1 MSYFV
6 YNYTAILDYIIM
18 KANYI
23 KKEVFSLAIVT
34 TIRKVTPQLELKAK
48 QFAAKLHTKY
58 VLRQNLGLNKLKAKY
73 NDNTI
78 LVVKNDKL
86 ILDLPEGEMFFHPNM
101 AQIRIKRLR
110 YGGKDNMLE
119 AMQIQKGMKIL
130 DCTLGFA
137 ADAIVSGYGVGEGGT
152 VVGLEINPLIAL
164 IVREG
169 LKTYLPTNYDL
180 KYAMDNIQVVNQD
193 YLTYLKQQP
202 DNTFDIVYFDPMF
215 RHPLTDSKNL
225 NPLRQL
231 ADKDP
236 LSLEALNEAKRVAKY
251 RIVFKENSRSLEFAR
266 LGFTKICGGK
276 YAPIHYGVLELS

>member
-6 YNYTAILDYIIM
+6 YNYTANLDYIIM
-18 KANYI
+18 KTNYI

-34 TIRKVTPQLELKAK
+34 TIRKVTPQLEAQAK
-48 QFAAKLHTKY
+48 QFADMLHTKY
-58 VLRQNLGLNKLKAKY
+58 VLRENLGLNKLKDKY
-73 NDNTI
+73 NDDTI

-202 DNTFDIVYFDPMF
+202 DNAFDIVYFDPMF

-236 LSLEALNEAKRVAKY
+236 LSLDALNEAKRVAKY

-276 YAPIHYGVLELS
+276 YAPIHYGVLEL

>member
-1 MSYFV
+1 
-6 YNYTAILDYIIM
+6 M

-34 TIRKVTPQLELKAK
+34 TIRKVTPQLEAQAK
-48 QFAAKLHTKY
+48 QFATKLHTKY

-73 NDNTI
+73 NDDTI

-86 ILDLPEGEMFFHPNM
+86 ILDLPKGEMFFHPNM

-110 YGGKDNMLE
+110 YGDKDNMLE

-152 VVGLEINPLIAL
+152 VIGLEINPLIAL
-164 IVREG
+164 VVSEG

-180 KYAMDNIQVVNQD
+180 KYAMDNIQVINQD

-202 DNTFDIVYFDPMF
+202 DNAFDIVYFDPMF
-215 RHPLTDSKNL
+215 RQPLTDSKNL

-236 LSLEALNEAKRVAKY
+236 VSFEALNEAKRVAKY
-251 RIVFKENSRSLEFAR
+251 RVVFKENSRSLEFAR

>member
-152 VVGLEINPLIAL
+152 VIGLEINPLIAL
-164 IVREG
+164 VVSEG

-202 DNTFDIVYFDPMF
+202 DNAFDIVYFDPMF

-236 LSLEALNEAKRVAKY
+236 VSLEALNEAKRVAKY
-251 RIVFKENSRSLEFAR
+251 RVVFKENSRSLEFAR

>member
-6 YNYTAILDYIIM
+6 YNYTANLDYIIM
-18 KANYI
+18 KTNYI

-34 TIRKVTPQLELKAK
+34 TIRKVTPQLEAQAK
-48 QFAAKLHTKY
+48 QFADMLHTKY
-58 VLRQNLGLNKLKAKY
+58 VLRENLGLNKLKDKY
-73 NDNTI
+73 NDDTI

-202 DNTFDIVYFDPMF
+202 DNAFDIVYFDPMF

-276 YAPIHYGVLELS
+276 YAPIHYGVLEL

>member
-6 YNYTAILDYIIM
+6 YNYTANLDYIIM
-18 KANYI
+18 KTNYI

-34 TIRKVTPQLELKAK
+34 TIRKVTPQLEAQAK
-48 QFAAKLHTKY
+48 QFADMLHTQY
-58 VLRQNLGLNKLKAKY
+58 VLRQNLGLNKLKDKY
-73 NDNTI
+73 NDDTI

-202 DNTFDIVYFDPMF
+202 DNAFDVVYFDPMF

-276 YAPIHYGVLELS
+276 YAPIHYGVLELA